1 MFCVLCSTTM
11 YVQHWNL
18 ACFSRNH
25 DAAPNDATYDEPWR
39 IETGLAEDMTA
50 VDPNNIHN
58 INNEILQL

>member
-1 MFCVLCSTTM
+1 M

-25 DAAPNDATYDEPWR
+25 DAAPNDASTYDEPWR

-50 VDPNNIHN
+50 VDPPNNIHN